1 MDRRQF
7 VAAAAAT
14 GAGAVLPFASGGASA
29 VSSAEP
35 AQEYYELRQYHCATA
50 PRMKILEDFWSK
62 AMLPACGRLGIGPVG
77 VFKGVYGPDSATLF
91 VLLTHKSLE
100 SAATAT
106 SRLIDDPEVQS
117 AGAEYFAAPI
127 DNPPFVRMDSRL
139 LVAFS
144 GLPHLV
150 VPDAAKGNKPR
161 ILELRTYE
169 SHNERTSKKKIE
181 MINAGE
187 VEIFR
192 RSGATP
198 VFFAESVV
206 GDGLPSLSYMLVFPD
221 IAARDAGW
229 AAFNKDPDWVKM
241 RAEPRY
247 QDLVSNISD
256 LILRPTAYSQI

>member
-14 GAGAVLPFASGGASA
+14 GAGAVLPLSSGAASA
-29 VSSAEP
+29 QPHAQP
-35 AQEYYELRQYHCATA
+35 AREYYDLRKYRCATA

-62 AMLPACGRLGIGPVG
+62 AMLPACGRAGIGPVG
-77 VFKGVYGPDSATLF
+77 VFKGVYGPDSATLL

-106 SRLIDDPEVQS
+106 ARLLDDPLVQS

-139 LVAFS
+139 LVAFT
-144 GLPHLV
+144 GLPNLV
-150 VPDAAKGNKPR
+150 VPDATAGNKPR

-169 SHNERTSKKKIE
+169 SHNERAGRNKID
-181 MINAGE
+181 MINSGE
-187 VEIFR
+187 VEYFR
-192 RSGATP
+192 RSGAPP
-198 VFFAESVV
+198 VFFGESLF
-206 GDGLPSLSYMLVFPD
+206 GDGMPSLSYMLVFPD

-229 AAFNKDPDWVKM
+229 KAFSKDPDWVKM
-241 RAEPRY
+241 SAEPRY
-247 QDLVSNISD
+247 KDLVSNISD